1 MLAITAEYMALSAL
15 FRFMALLGGSL
26 WLVAILQVLLLVLG
40 AFLVLRIQLLGIG
53 TYGIFLAG

>member
-1 MLAITAEYMALSAL
+1 MLAITAEYMALSTL
-15 FRFMALLGGSL
+15 FRFMPLLGGSL

>member
-1 MLAITAEYMALSAL
+1 
-15 FRFMALLGGSL
+15 MALLGGSL